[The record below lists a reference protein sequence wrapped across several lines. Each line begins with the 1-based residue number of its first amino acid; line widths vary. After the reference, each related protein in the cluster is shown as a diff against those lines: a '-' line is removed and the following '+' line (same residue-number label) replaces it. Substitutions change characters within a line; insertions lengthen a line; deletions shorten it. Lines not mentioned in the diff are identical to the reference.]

1 MSDVVNHPSHYQ
13 GKVECIDCLEAATE
27 GLEGI
32 EAVCTANAIKYLY
45 RWKKKN
51 GIEDLRKCSWYLNRL
66 INTLVFRASA
76 PAAEIPNIDGHQGE
90 TEGEDALMEALD
102 WREDRQSIT
111 YQLDPGAYKPTKA
124 HPSDAG
130 YDLYA
135 RMDVELAAGGTVRVD
150 TGVHVL
156 IPDGYVG
163 LVQPCSSYS
172 DAGVLAAGS
181 TVRVDTGA
189 HGLIPDG
196 YVGLVQPRSSYSAAG
211 VGTVT
216 GVIDAGYTGSISVVL
231 SSKSDLKIYAGSRIA
246 QLVIVPLPGVRL
258 VEGDVMSHK
267 SDVMSHKSDVMSH
280 KSERGCGG
288 FGSTGR

>member
-1 MSDVVNHPSHYQ
+1 MKTFNRSDVFSWRNTEEAKAYL
-13 GKVECIDCLEAATE
+13 GKDCYFAHSVGGLSEHIKTGVMGILKDIFNSNYDAVSCAFGDGTSTWGLCLPADKVID
-27 GLEGI
+27 
-32 EAVCTANAIKYLY
+32 
-45 RWKKKN
+45 
-51 GIEDLRKCSWYLNRL
+51 
-66 INTLVFRASA
+66 
-76 PAAEIPNIDGHQGE
+76 
-90 TEGEDALMEALD
+90 EALG

-135 RMDVELAAGGTVRVD
+135 RMDVELVAGSTVRVD

-181 TVRVDTGA
+181 TVRVDIGA

-196 YVGLVQPRSSYSAAG
+196 YVGLVLPRSSFNCAAG
-211 VGTVT
+211 VGTAT

-246 QLVIVPLPGVRL
+246 QLVIVPLPEIRL
-258 VEGDVMSHK
+258 VEGDVMA
-267 SDVMSHKSDVMSH
+267 H

-288 FGSTGR
+288 FGSSGR